1 MTAEDRNAYGV
12 DVAEIHPG
20 SMLYHNDIAV
30 VAVDWPDLSAKTV
43 AVAYG
48 RAYSPGQAPDL
59 VVSTDKVSA

>member
-1 MTAEDRNAYGV
+1 MTAEDRNVYGV

-20 SMLYHNDIAV
+20 SMLYHLDIAV

-48 RAYSPGQAPDL
+48 RSYSPGMAADL
-59 VVSTDKVSA
+59 VVSTDAVSA